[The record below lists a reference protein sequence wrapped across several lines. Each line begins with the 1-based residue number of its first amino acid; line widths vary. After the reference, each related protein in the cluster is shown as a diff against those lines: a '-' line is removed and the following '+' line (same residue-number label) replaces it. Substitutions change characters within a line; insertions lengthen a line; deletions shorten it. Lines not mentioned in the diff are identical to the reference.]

1 MMSIKEEYMLMKLMK
16 QKNKNIFL
24 LCEYMGPTSFLY
36 TDILL
41 QIQSAE
47 GRATPATLGVPSAAA

>member
-1 MMSIKEEYMLMKLMK
+1 MSVKEEYMLMKLMK

-24 LCEYMGPTSFLY
+24 LCEYMGPTSLY
-36 TDILL
+36 TYILL

-47 GRATPATLGVPSAAA
+47 GRATSAIPGVPSAAA

>member
-1 MMSIKEEYMLMKLMK
+1 MLMKLMK

-36 TDILL
+36 TYILL

-47 GRATPATLGVPSAAA
+47 GRATSAIPGVPSAAA